1 MKSVVFKW
9 TVLCAVIFGLCC
21 IGCTNDPDSDKNS
34 GDQQGAVTVPGET
47 PNDQPKTVTLQERL
61 ASAKNGEVIDI
72 TAEGLISTE
81 NVSLPVEKAVTI
93 KNGSAKD
100 SVFEIKVSGVTFD
113 GVSGVKEFTIAKA
126 VGDGGFTVKNGDE
139 LKYLVID
146 GGETESSSSIR
157 IVSTT
162 VESAVVGKKGVHIVL
177 GENGSSPVSSI
188 ISRAAQSRA
197 ASRASIKKLTVNE
210 SCILESL
217 ETLSDGECGFS
228 RVSVANGVESLTLR
242 GSAAIEQ
249 LVVTSSESK
258 IFIGSTDV
266 KIENGGAVDGEKL
279 SVQLEEGVEGVE
291 IPKIKALNI
300 NPAWKIWMDEA
311 YENDGGKA
319 VINDFGEDSIT
330 VTANK
335 TPSRY
340 PWDANLNFWYTLEE
354 EAQYLVEFEAKFTG
368 APKETSFNI
377 YDGTKKSNICVAP
390 FAPTAEWKKYRFMA
404 PIHSA
409 GAVDGFSGYTGDDI
423 EFSFRLTEGTLE
435 VKNFKVYDCWAEDFL
450 YESELNKWDLW
461 FQSGCGASV
470 MQYDV
475 SETATKAMRVLD
487 NEDAEIS
494 NWMTNVG
501 YKLGELSAGSYC
513 FSFTSAGSNSL
524 HTLNVHIGSDGNDK
538 ELGQA
543 TGLSGDGRYYV
554 LFDVPQE
561 KSGESFVMQFWFNRE
576 KDSMQKWSLSL
587 VDTLDVSDIL
597 FGPASEIDVP
607 ADAKK
612 LSYTPQAQ

>member
-34 GDQQGAVTVPGET
+34 GDQQGAVTVPGEN

-61 ASAKNGEVIDI
+61 ASAKDGEVIDI

-126 VGDGGFTVKNGDE
+126 VGDDGFTVKNGDE

-217 ETLSDGECGFS
+217 ERPSDGECGFS

-311 YENDGGKA
+311 YENEGGKA

-390 FAPTAEWKKYRFMA
+390 FAPTTEWKKYRFMA

-409 GAVDGFSGYTGDDI
+409 GAVDGFSEYTGDDI

-435 VKNFKVYDCWAEDFL
+435 VKNFKVYDCWAEGFL

-501 YKLGELSAGSYC
+501 YKLGQLSAGTYC

-561 KSGESFVMQFWFNRE
+561 KSGKSFVMQFWFNRE

>member
-34 GDQQGAVTVPGET
+34 GDQQGAVTVPGEN

-81 NVSLPVEKAVTI
+81 NVSLVVEKAVTI

-217 ETLSDGECGFS
+217 ERPSDGECGFS

-390 FAPTAEWKKYRFMA
+390 FAPTTEWKKYSFMA
-404 PIHSA
+404 SIN
-409 GAVDGFSGYTGDDI
+409 SGDAKKYEGDEI

-435 VKNFKVYDCWAEDFL
+435 VKNFKIYNCWTEGLHDGL
-450 YESELNKWDLW
+450 EKWDTW
-461 FQSGCGASV
+461 FDMTCGVSI
-470 MQYDV
+470 MMYDV
-475 SETATKAMRVLD
+475 SKDSAKAFRVLD
-487 NEDAEIS
+487 NHDAVIDR
-494 NWMTNVG
+494 WMVNVG
-501 YKLGELSAGSYC
+501 YKLENLEAGTYE
-513 FSFTSAGSNSL
+513 FSFHSETKNL
-524 HTLNVHIGSDGNDK
+524 NKLNVHIGGEHNGD
-538 ELGQA
+538 LGQA
-543 TGLSGDGRYYV
+543 SGFKGPGDYYV
-554 LFDVPQE
+554 RFEVPKE
-561 KSGESFVMQFWFNRE
+561 KSDGWFVMQFLLDVPV
-576 KDSMQKWSLSL
+576 KDEMEERFFVLA
-587 VDTLDVSDIL
+587 DTLDVSKVK
-597 FGPASEIDVP
+597 FGVAGSVNIPSDSTELVYSTEIVYD
-607 ADAKK
+607 
-612 LSYTPQAQ
+612 

>member
-1 MKSVVFKW
+1 MKSVVFRW

-21 IGCTNDPDSDKNS
+21 IGCTNDPDSDK
-34 GDQQGAVTVPGET
+34 
-47 PNDQPKTVTLQERL
+47 TVTLQERL
-61 ASAKNGEVIDI
+61 ASAKDGDVIDI

-126 VGDGGFTVKNGDE
+126 VGDGGFTVRNGDE

-188 ISRAAQSRA
+188 ISRATQSRA

-217 ETLSDGECGFS
+217 ERPSDGECGFS

-390 FAPTAEWKKYRFMA
+390 FAPTTEWKKYSFMA
-404 PIHSA
+404 SIN
-409 GAVDGFSGYTGDDI
+409 SGDAKKYEGDEI

-435 VKNFKVYDCWAEDFL
+435 VKNFKVYNCWTEGLHDGL
-450 YESELNKWDLW
+450 EKWDTW
-461 FQSGCGASV
+461 FDMTCGVSI
-470 MQYDV
+470 MMYDV
-475 SETATKAMRVLD
+475 SKDSAKAFRVLD
-487 NEDAEIS
+487 NHDAVIER
-494 NWMTNVG
+494 WMVNVG
-501 YKLGELSAGSYC
+501 YKLENLEAGTYE
-513 FSFTSAGSNSL
+513 FSFHSETKNL
-524 HTLNVHIGSDGNDK
+524 NKLNVHIGGEHNGD
-538 ELGQA
+538 LGQA
-543 TGLSGDGRYYV
+543 SGFKGPGDYYV
-554 LFDVPQE
+554 RFEVPKE
-561 KSGESFVMQFWFNRE
+561 KSDWWFVMQFLLDVPV
-576 KDSMQKWSLSL
+576 KDEMEERFFVLA
-587 VDTLDVSDIL
+587 DTLDVSKVKFGVAGSVDIPSDSTEL
-597 FGPASEIDVP
+597 VYSTEIVYD
-607 ADAKK
+607 
-612 LSYTPQAQ
+612 